1 MPYFS
6 FTQIQLGSI
15 TIYTWGFLVGLAFI
29 IGYWL
34 ALKEAQRKG
43 IDQNKIFWLA
53 ILIFLFSILGARL
66 GYFFQFKVNGLM
78 FYGGFFSTLIVSW
91 FYLKKNK
98 LDFLK
103 IADTLTPSVALGIF
117 IGRIG
122 CFLIKDHPGT
132 ITSLP
137 WAIQWSDGTL
147 RHPVALYLLIN
158 GLIMFLV
165 FWFLRNR
172 LRKNGQLFILFLIW
186 YSIIRFF
193 LEFTRI
199 GELEYFGLFT
209 NQWISLFVFI
219 YAIIL
224 LCRTYGIVF
233 QLKKHF
239 RN

>member
-6 FTQIQLGSI
+6 YTQFQLGSI
-15 TIYTWGFLVGLAFI
+15 TIYIWGFLVGLAFI
-29 IGYWL
+29 VGYWL
-34 ALKEAQRKG
+34 ALKEAERKG

-53 ILIFLFSILGARL
+53 ILIFAASISMARL
-66 GYFFQFKVNGLM
+66 GYFLQFGTNGLM
-78 FYGGFFSTLIVSW
+78 FYGGLFGTLIISW
-91 FYLKKNK
+91 FYIRKNK
-98 LDFLK
+98 LNFLK
-103 IADTLTPSVALGIF
+103 IADTLMPSVALGLF

-132 ITSLP
+132 ITNLP
-137 WAIQWSDGTL
+137 WAIQWPDGIL

-172 LRKNGQLFILFLIW
+172 LQKHGQLFIIFLIW
-186 YSIIRFF
+186 YSTVRFL
-193 LEFTRI
+193 LESTRI
-199 GELEYFGLFT
+199 GELQYFGLFT
-209 NQWISLFVFI
+209 NQWISIFVFV
-219 YAIIL
+219 YGIIL
-224 LCRTYGIVF
+224 LCKMYGIVF